1 MTLLK
6 TEFERCLKKYPC
18 PPTHT
23 TKESEGKIKQ
33 AKIKLKEYG
42 GENYLCSLA
51 RKGYTA
57 QEVKKKFNLS
67 ADEFTQ
73 LCKQEI
79 GMTYSELT
87 KNTSRFN
94 RKINQ
99 INEKGGIDYLL
110 QCKQEGKTV
119 RDIQIEM
126 GLASPSSI
134 YRFLTKNG
142 CRWKTL

>member
-23 TKESEGKIKQ
+23 TEENEKKIEQ

-42 GENYLCSLA
+42 GENYLRSLA

-57 QEVKKKFNLS
+57 QEVKKKFDLN
-67 ADEFTQ
+67 ADQFTQ

-79 GMTYSELT
+79 GQTYSELA
-87 KNTSRFN
+87 KNTSRIN
-94 RKINQ
+94 RKVNK
-99 INEKGGIDYLL
+99 INERGGMAYLL

-119 RDIQIEM
+119 KDIQIEM

-142 CRWKTL
+142 YRWKTL

>member
-18 PPTHT
+18 SPSHT
-23 TKESEGKIKQ
+23 AEESEEKIAQ
-33 AKIKLKEYG
+33 AKIRLKEYG
-42 GENYLCSLA
+42 GETYLRSLA
-51 RKGYTA
+51 RKGFTA
-57 QEVKKKFNLS
+57 QEVKKKFDLNT
-67 ADEFTQ
+67 DEFTK

-79 GMTYSELT
+79 GKTYSELA
-87 KNTSRFN
+87 KNTSRIN
-94 RKINQ
+94 RKVNQ
-99 INEKGGIDYLL
+99 INEKGGLDYLL

-119 RDIQIEM
+119 KDIQIEM

-142 CRWKTL
+142 YRWKTL

>member
-6 TEFERCLKKYPC
+6 KEFERCLKKYPC
-18 PPTHT
+18 SPSHT
-23 TKESEGKIKQ
+23 AKESEERIAQ
-33 AKIKLKEYG
+33 AKIRLKEYG
-42 GENYLCSLA
+42 GEKYLRSLA

-57 QEVKKKFNLS
+57 QEVKKKFDLNT
-67 ADEFTQ
+67 DDFTK

-79 GMTYSELT
+79 GKTYSELA
-87 KNTSRFN
+87 KNTSRIN
-94 RKINQ
+94 RKVNQ
-99 INEKGGIDYLL
+99 INERGGLDYLL

-119 RDIQIEM
+119 KDIQIEM

-142 CRWKTL
+142 YRWKTL

>member
-18 PPTHT
+18 PPSHT
-23 TKESEGKIKQ
+23 TEESEMRIRQ
-33 AKIKLKEYG
+33 AKIRLKEYG
-42 GENYLCSLA
+42 GENYLLSLA

-57 QEVKKKFNLS
+57 QEVKKKFELNTY
-67 ADEFTQ
+67 EFTK

-79 GMTYSELT
+79 GKTYSELAR
-87 KNTSRFN
+87 NTSRIN
-94 RKINQ
+94 RKVNQ
-99 INEKGGIDYLL
+99 INEKGGMDYLL

-142 CRWKTL
+142 YRWKTL